1 MDYSLLSTPPS
12 CCADFALVPV
22 RAPLILE
29 RPAPVMP
36 CREDEIGAD
45 YRIQIGTGNPSI
57 AAELA
62 EVQRYLKS
70 SGLKHTMHST
80 GTMLEG
86 SWDEVMTVIGKAH
99 AVVHQRNVA
108 RVQSTV
114 TVSTRGSRQMGRTDK
129 RETAE
134 GKVDP
139 VESAA

>member
-1 MDYSLLSTPPS
+1 MDYSSLSTPPS

-22 RAPLILE
+22 
-29 RPAPVMP
+29 
-36 CREDEIGAD
+36 
-45 YRIQIGTGNPSI
+45 QIGTGNPSI

-70 SGLKHTMHST
+70 IGLKHTMHST
-80 GTMLEG
+80 GTTLEG
-86 SWDEVMTVIGKAH
+86 SWDEVMTAIGKAH

-114 TVSTRGSRQMGRTDK
+114 TVSTRTDK
-129 RETAE
+129 ETAE

>member
-12 CCADFALVPV
+12 CCADFALVP
-22 RAPLILE
+22 
-29 RPAPVMP
+29 
-36 CREDEIGAD
+36 
-45 YRIQIGTGNPSI
+45 IGTGNPSI

-114 TVSTRGSRQMGRTDK
+114 TVSTRTDK

>member
-22 RAPLILE
+22 RTPLIPG

-36 CREDEIGAD
+36 FREDENGAD
-45 YRIQIGTGNPSI
+45 SRIQIGTGNPSI

-114 TVSTRGSRQMGRTDK
+114 TVSTRTDK

>member
-12 CCADFALVPV
+12 CCANFALVPV
-22 RAPLILE
+22 RAPLILGL
-29 RPAPVMP
+29 PVPVMP
-36 CREDEIGAD
+36 CHEDENGAD
-45 YRIQIGTGNPSI
+45 SRIQIGTGNPSI
-57 AAELA
+57 TAELA

-114 TVSTRGSRQMGRTDK
+114 TVSTRGSRHMDRTDK

-134 GKVDP
+134 GKEDP
-139 VESAA
+139 VESAG

>member
-22 RAPLILE
+22 WVLPTFG
-29 RPAPVMP
+29 RPAP
-36 CREDEIGAD
+36 
-45 YRIQIGTGNPSI
+45 IGTGNPSI

-80 GTMLEG
+80 GTTLEG
-86 SWDEVMTVIGKAH
+86 SWDEVMTAIGKAH

-108 RVQSTV
+108 KVQSTV
-114 TVSTRGSRQMGRTDK
+114 TVSTRGSRDMDRTDK
-129 RETAE
+129 RETME

-139 VESAA
+139 VERAA

>member
-1 MDYSLLSTPPS
+1 MRSKSIRPNQSASETVDMDYSLLSTPPS

-22 RAPLILE
+22 RAPLILG

-36 CREDEIGAD
+36 SRENENGAD

-80 GTMLEG
+80 GTMLG
-86 SWDEVMTVIGKAH
+86 
-99 AVVHQRNVA
+99 
-108 RVQSTV
+108 
-114 TVSTRGSRQMGRTDK
+114 
-129 RETAE
+129 
-134 GKVDP
+134 
-139 VESAA
+139 ESC